1 MKRTKFLAL
10 ILISFIV
17 FLLSGCE
24 FIEMNTEVTIPINQT
39 TTVENKNTTTK
50 ISSDSTTQYVTN
62 TQTSKNTTII
72 VDPDVMDNYY
82 KLGQAPSV
90 NYYSISKE
98 DEYLDWR
105 YLKST
110 GTQKVLVVPVYVT
123 EYVSTISWTTI
134 KADIEET
141 MFGDPENGKLYW
153 ESLASF
159 YSKSSFGKLTIT
171 GTVLNQ
177 PMGPYTVSQLSS
189 TEDTGAEDI
198 CIDNLDSYL
207 NNQGITKTDY
217 DQDKDGCLD
226 LVMFIY
232 LAPNASNDYSLSQD
246 DFWAYCYSTGY
257 IGTKSNPKINNYLWA
272 SYDFMYEVDGGVKG
286 NKGLDAHTYIHET
299 GHTLGLDDYYIY
311 ENNSSYSCTGENI
324 MMASNICDHDAFTKF
339 ALGWT
344 TPYVV
349 TGNCE
354 ISLSPSL
361 NNGDSIILYAG
372 TKFDDN
378 AFAEYLIFE
387 YYTPNGLNK
396 KDVDNTYSGGVP
408 GNSGSGIRV
417 WHVDARLAYTKNP
430 YDDEPTFIF
439 VQTYSDFKS
448 NLGTGL
454 VVGYSNSVDY
464 SYVTQNESNPK
475 RLISLV
481 DASTGTDY
489 YKSSNSYA
497 NKSQLYTYTA
507 PKTLD
512 TSKVKWHSSVYPNY
526 NVTFTYNQSKDVYV
540 VHFTQ
545 K

>member
-1 MKRTKFLAL
+1 MKRTKLLAL

-24 FIEMNTEVTIPINQT
+24 FIEMISDVTTTINQI
-39 TTVENKNTTTK
+39 TTVENENTTTK
-50 ISSDSTTQYVTN
+50 SSGDSTTEDVIN
-62 TQTSKNTTII
+62 TQTTENTTII
-72 VDPDVMDNYY
+72 VDPIVMDNYY

-98 DEYLDWR
+98 DEYLEWR
-105 YLKST
+105 FLKST
-110 GTQKVLVVPVYVT
+110 GTQKILVVPVYVT
-123 EYVSTISWTTI
+123 EYMSEISWTTI

-141 MFGDPENGKLYW
+141 MFGDPKDGKLYW
-153 ESLASF
+153 ESLSSF
-159 YSKSSFGKLTIT
+159 YNKSSFGKLTIT

-177 PMGPYTVSQLSS
+177 PMGPYTISQLSS

-198 CIDNLDSYL
+198 CIENLDSYL
-207 NNQGITKTDY
+207 SNQGIQKTDY

-232 LAPNASNDYSLSQD
+232 LAPNASNDEDLSDD

-257 IGTKSNPKINNYLWA
+257 IGSKSNPKINNYLWA
-272 SYDFMYEVDGGVKG
+272 SYDFMYEADGGTKG
-286 NKGLDAHTYIHET
+286 NNGLDAHTYIHES
-299 GHTLGLDDYYIY
+299 GHALGLDDYYIY
-311 ENNSSYSCTGENI
+311 DNNSNYSCTGENI
-324 MMASNICDHDAFTKF
+324 MMAYNICDHDAFSKF

-344 TPYVV
+344 APYVV
-349 TGNCE
+349 MGNCE
-354 ISLSPSL
+354 ISLSPSES
-361 NNGDSIILYAG
+361 NGDSIILYAG

-387 YYTPNGLNK
+387 YYTPTGLNK
-396 KDVDNTYSGGVP
+396 NDVDNTYSGGIP

-430 YDDEPTFIF
+430 NANNPTFNL

-448 NLGTGL
+448 SLGTGL
-454 VVGYSNSVDY
+454 VVGYSNSRDY
-464 SYVTQNESNPK
+464 SNVTQSKSNPQ

-489 YKSSNSYA
+489 YKKSSFYA
-497 NKSQLYTYTA
+497 QQSQLYTA
-507 PKTLD
+507 SKTLD
-512 TSKVKWHSSVYPNY
+512 TSKIKWHSSTYPKY
-526 NVTFTYNQSKDVYV
+526 NVTFTYNASEDVYI